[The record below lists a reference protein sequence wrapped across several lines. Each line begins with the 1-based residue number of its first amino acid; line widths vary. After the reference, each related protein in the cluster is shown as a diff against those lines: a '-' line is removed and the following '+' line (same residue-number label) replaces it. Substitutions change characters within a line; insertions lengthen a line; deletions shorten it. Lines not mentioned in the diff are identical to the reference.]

1 MEAIFA
7 GIVLFNP
14 EISRLKENITHIL
27 GQVDRLILVD
37 NGSNNKEEIQ
47 SGIQNFNTNKI
58 LYIDLHKN
66 KGIAAALN
74 VIAESTESCGVKWV
88 LTLDQD
94 TVCKDDIIDKYRPYL
109 SMKNVGQFT
118 CLYQDRNF
126 IEDEYKNEGSEFGN
140 LKEVPWCITS
150 AALLNVEAW
159 KKAGKFD
166 ESLFIDQV
174 DYDMCL
180 TMREKGYYIYQVGFV
195 GFVHEIGQGH
205 IIKVGSWK
213 IKTWNH
219 SPFRRYYGTRNAI
232 IVAKKHNEIN
242 MMRAILGAVKHIV
255 IIFVFENDKWN
266 KLSAGVK
273 GLRDGFCI
281 AWNRERGM

>member
-14 EISRLKENITHIL
+14 EINRLKENITHIL
-27 GQVDRLILVD
+27 GQVNQLILVD
-37 NGSNNKEEIQ
+37 NGSNNKEEIR
-47 SGIQNFNTNKI
+47 SEIQNFDTDKI
-58 LYIDLHKN
+58 IYIDLHKN
-66 KGIAAALN
+66 IGIAAALN
-74 VIAESTESCGVKWV
+74 VIAQSTENCGVKWV

-126 IEDEYKNEGSEFGN
+126 LEEGCKKAGSEFGN

-159 KKAGKFD
+159 KKAGEFD
-166 ESLFIDQV
+166 ESLFIV
-174 DYDMCL
+174 RLITIVPYE
-180 TMREKGYYIYQVGFV
+180 REKGYSIYQVGFV

-205 IIKVGSWK
+205 IVKVGPWK

-219 SPFRRYYGTRNAI
+219 SPFRRYYGTRNAM
-232 IVAKKHNEIN
+232 IVSKKHKEISE
-242 MMRAILGAVKHIV
+242 MRAFLGAVKHII
-255 IIFVFENDKWN
+255 IIFIFEDQKLE
-266 KLSAGVK
+266 KLSAGLK
-273 GLRDGFCI
+273 GIKDGMKEK
-281 AWNRERGM
+281 R